1 MDIDWIYLLTAAVL
15 VVLILAAGLRY
26 QGRSRSI
33 RVFDASGGSVLIS
46 TQALEDLVTST
57 CLLVEEVRSA
67 KARLIRNGEKVNVEV
82 RLHLNNHANLKD
94 TLVTVQSFIRESVQR
109 NLGMRNLATI
119 DLKVNQL
126 SGPPVRD
133 PLRLSGPVEIEPSEA
148 FGDVPH
154 ETVVSPEG
162 EKRS

>member
-1 MDIDWIYLLTAAVL
+1 MDIDWIYLVLAAAL
-15 VVLILAAGLRY
+15 VVFILALVLRY

-46 TQALEDLVTST
+46 AEALEALVTST

-67 KARLIRNGEKVNVEV
+67 RARLVCNGEKVNVEV

-94 TLVTVQSFIRESVQR
+94 TLITVQSFIRESVQR
-109 NLGMRNLATI
+109 NLGMRNLATV
-119 DLKVNQL
+119 DLKVSHL

-133 PLRLSGPVEIEPSEA
+133 PLRLDGPVEIEPSEA
-148 FGDVPH
+148 FGNGPH
-154 ETVVSPEG
+154 ETVVSL
-162 EKRS
+162 EKEKK